1 MTRVLSNPTSR
12 LSIPSLDDVQ
22 HFIIEDATWDLYET
36 LLRSVDNRAVRIT
49 YDDGRLEMMSSLT
62 WHEEVKKIIARM
74 VETLTLE
81 LDIKV
86 KSLGSATFR
95 RKDKA
100 KGLEPDEC
108 YYFKHEAKMRG
119 KRRWVPSKDPAPELV
134 IEIDITA
141 RSIDRQPV
149 YAALGVRES
158 GATTAERSNV
168 SNSPLAHI
176 TPARPAASSPSS
188 PSPISLASSNGFPK
202 MRTRSSETS
211 ANGSAT
217 MAGRSRNRKSEAGN
231 LTSGRHFHIS
241 IANRRNRLPGDAG
254 RAG

>member
-149 YAALGVRES
+149 YAALGVREIWRYD
-158 GATTAERSNV
+158 GKKLECLELAAGTYRPRTTSRIFPFLTV
-168 SNSPLAHI
+168 SDLIRFVKMLPTDDENTI
-176 TPARPAASSPSS
+176 IRTFRDWVRQ
-188 PSPISLASSNGFPK
+188 NGWAKPK
-202 MRTRSSETS
+202 QE
-211 ANGSAT
+211 
-217 MAGRSRNRKSEAGN
+217 E
-231 LTSGRHFHIS
+231 
-241 IANRRNRLPGDAG
+241 
-254 RAG
+254 